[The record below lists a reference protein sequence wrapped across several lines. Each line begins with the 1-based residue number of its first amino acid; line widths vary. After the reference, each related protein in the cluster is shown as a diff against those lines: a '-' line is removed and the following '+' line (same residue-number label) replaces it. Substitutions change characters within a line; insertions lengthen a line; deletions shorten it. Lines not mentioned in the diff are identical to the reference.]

1 MKTPIDKP
9 KVNNNYVVYMH
20 TFPNGKRY
28 IGISRN
34 VSRRFRN
41 GKGYE
46 HQPIMWNAIQKY
58 GWQNVI
64 TTIISERL
72 TELEAKKKKLGL

>member
-1 MKTPIDKP
+1 MTPIYTP
-9 KVNNNYVVYMH
+9 KGAAAEYAVYMH

-34 VSRRFRN
+34 ISRRFRN

-46 HQPIMWNAIQKY
+46 GQPIIWSAIQKY
-58 GWQNVI
+58 GWESVNQALTAFAGYQK
-64 TTIISERL
+64 TT
-72 TELEAKKKKLGL
+72 TTV